1 MEKYRTNA
9 LGSSEPECVVGL
21 PLAILACGLQHQPK
35 SEFGSECSFSSERI
49 VNVAQI
55 LTPLFQRSVM
65 NNLAR
70 RLSSLNTE
78 VIVSIVVYTYEATA
92 QLVSRLP
99 HQRVSLKT
107 QRV

>member
-1 MEKYRTNA
+1 
-9 LGSSEPECVVGL
+9 
-21 PLAILACGLQHQPK
+21 
-35 SEFGSECSFSSERI
+35 
-49 VNVAQI
+49 
-55 LTPLFQRSVM
+55 M

-78 VIVSIVVYTYEATA
+78 VIVSIVVYTYEAAA
-92 QLVSRLP
+92 QLVSRLL